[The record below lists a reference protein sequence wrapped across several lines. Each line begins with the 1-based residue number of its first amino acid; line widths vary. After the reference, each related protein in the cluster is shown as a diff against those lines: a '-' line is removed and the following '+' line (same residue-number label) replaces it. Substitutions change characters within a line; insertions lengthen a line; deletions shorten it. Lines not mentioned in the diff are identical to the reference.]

1 MTRVAVI
8 GLGAMGGRIAR
19 RFLEA
24 GYDVAVW
31 NRDATKAAPLAALGA
46 TPARTPSEAT
56 RRADA
61 VVTMVSDPQAL
72 RDVTEGPAGVAAGAG
87 VSTTVIQMA
96 TVGPASVTRLAS
108 ALPAGAGLLD
118 APVLGS
124 LSEVESGSLRI
135 FVGGPAELMER
146 WKPLLSALGTP
157 LHVGSLGAG
166 TAAKLM
172 ANSVLFGVLCVLG
185 EALALGE
192 GLGLSRAAAFEALAA
207 TPLGA
212 QAERRRPAVESGRYP
227 ARFSMSLARK
237 DADLI
242 FEAAA
247 ASGTDLRLAAAART
261 WFAEAGGEG
270 SDPDYSAVLARI
282 LERSSRRSRT

>member
-1 MTRVAVI
+1 MSRVAVI
-8 GLGAMGGRIAR
+8 GLGAMGSRIAR
-19 RFLEA
+19 RLLAA
-24 GYDVAVW
+24 GHDVAVW
-31 NRDATKAAPLAALGA
+31 SRDARKMAPQADLGA
-46 TPARTPSEAT
+46 TPARAPNEAA
-56 RRADA
+56 RGADA
-61 VVTMVSDPQAL
+61 VVTMVSDPRAL
-72 RDVTEGPAGVAAGAG
+72 RDVTEGPTGVAAGAG

-108 ALPAGAGLLD
+108 VLPAGAGLLD

-124 LSEVESGSLRI
+124 ISEVESGSLRI

-146 WKPLLSALGTP
+146 WRPLLSALGTP
-157 LHVGSLGAG
+157 LHVGPLGAG

-192 GLGLSRAAAFEALAA
+192 RLGLSRAAAFEVLAA

-212 QAERRRPAVESGRYP
+212 QAERRRPAVESGQYP

-261 WFAEAGGEG
+261 WFAEAGGVG
-270 SDPDYSAVLARI
+270 AGDLDYSAVLARI
-282 LERSSRRSRT
+282 LERSRT

>member
-8 GLGAMGGRIAR
+8 GLGAMGGRFAR
-19 RFLEA
+19 RFIEA
-24 GYDVAVW
+24 GHDVVVW
-31 NRDATKAAPLAALGA
+31 NRDATKAAPLVGLGA
-46 TPARTPSEAT
+46 MPARSPCEAA
-56 RRADA
+56 RGAAA
-61 VVTMVSDPQAL
+61 VITMVSDPAAL
-72 RDVTEGPAGVAAGAG
+72 RDVTEGPAGAAAGADA
-87 VSTTVIQMA
+87 STTIIQMA

-108 ALPAGAGLLD
+108 VLPPGTGLLD

-146 WKPLLSALGTP
+146 WRPLLSALGTP
-157 LHVGSLGAG
+157 LHVGPLGAG

-172 ANSVLFGVLCVLG
+172 ANSTLLGVLCVLG

-192 GLGLSRAAAFEALAA
+192 GLGLPRDKAFDVLAA
-207 TPLGA
+207 TPLSA
-212 QAERRRPAVESGRYP
+212 QAERRRRSIESGQYP

-237 DADLI
+237 DAELI
-242 FEAAA
+242 LEAAA
-247 ASGTDLRLAAAART
+247 TTGLDLRLGAAART

-270 SDPDYSAVLARI
+270 ADPDYSAVLARI
-282 LERSSRRSRT
+282 LERRPARSRT

>member
-24 GYDVAVW
+24 GHDVVVW
-31 NRDATKAAPLAALGA
+31 NRDATKMTALAALGA

-56 RRADA
+56 RGADA
-61 VVTMVSDPQAL
+61 IVTMVSDPQAL
-72 RDVTEGPAGVAAGAG
+72 RDVTEGAAGVAAGASASA
-87 VSTTVIQMA
+87 STTVIQMA
-96 TVGPASVTRLAS
+96 TVGPASVTRLATV
-108 ALPAGAGLLD
+108 LPTGAGLLD

-135 FVGGPAELMER
+135 FVGGPAELVER
-146 WKPLLSALGTP
+146 WRPLLSALGTP
-157 LHVGSLGAG
+157 LHVGPLGAG

-192 GLGLSRAAAFEALAA
+192 GLGLSRAATFEVLSA
-207 TPLGA
+207 TPLGT

-227 ARFSMSLARK
+227 ARFSMSMARK

-261 WFAEAGGEG
+261 WFAEAGGAG
-270 SDPDYSAVLARI
+270 AGDVDYSAVLARI
-282 LERSSRRSRT
+282 LERSRP

>member
-19 RFLEA
+19 RFIEA
-24 GYDVAVW
+24 SHDVVVW
-31 NRDATKAAPLAALGA
+31 NRDATKITALADLGA
-46 TPARTPSEAT
+46 TPARTPSEAA
-56 RRADA
+56 RGADA
-61 VVTMVSDPQAL
+61 VVTMVADPQAL

-87 VSTTVIQMA
+87 AGTTVIQMA

-108 ALPAGAGLLD
+108 VLQAGAGLLD

-135 FVGGPAELMER
+135 FVGGSAELTER
-146 WKPLLSALGTP
+146 WRPLLSALGTP
-157 LHVGSLGAG
+157 LHVGPLGAG

-192 GLGLSRAAAFEALAA
+192 GLGLSRDKAFEVLAG

-227 ARFSMSLARK
+227 ARFSISLARK

-261 WFAEAGGEG
+261 WFAEAGRAG
-270 SDPDYSAVLARI
+270 DPDYSAVLARI
-282 LERSSRRSRT
+282 LERSRT

>member
-19 RFLEA
+19 RLIDA
-24 GYDVAVW
+24 GHDIVVW
-31 NRDATKAAPLAALGA
+31 NRDATKAAPLVGPGA
-46 TPARTPSEAT
+46 TPARSPCEAA
-56 RRADA
+56 RGAAA
-61 VVTMVSDPQAL
+61 VITMVSDPAAL
-72 RDVTEGPAGVAAGAG
+72 RDVTEGPAGVAAGASA
-87 VSTTVIQMA
+87 STTIIQMA

-108 ALPAGAGLLD
+108 VLPPGAGLLD

-146 WKPLLSALGTP
+146 WRPLLSALGTP
-157 LHVGSLGAG
+157 LHVGPLGAG

-172 ANSVLFGVLCVLG
+172 ANSTLLGVLCVLG

-192 GLGLSRAAAFEALAA
+192 GLGLPRDKAFDVLAA
-207 TPLGA
+207 TPLSA
-212 QAERRRPAVESGRYP
+212 QAERRRRSIESGQYP

-237 DADLI
+237 DAELI
-242 FEAAA
+242 LEAAA
-247 ASGTDLRLAAAART
+247 TTGLDLRLAAAART
-261 WFAEAGGEG
+261 WFAEADGEG
-270 SDPDYSAVLARI
+270 TDPDYSAVLARI
-282 LERSSRRSRT
+282 LERRPGRSRT